1 MALGARPGAVVRML
15 IASGARPVAV
25 GSVVGLIAAI
35 VIAAGMGL
43 SVPGVE
49 ARNPLNYA
57 AVALTIAVVALMA
70 SYLPAKRAAS
80 IDPVIALRQQ

>member
-1 MALGARPGAVVRML
+1 
-15 IASGARPVAV
+15 
-25 GSVVGLIAAI
+25 
-35 VIAAGMGL
+35 MGL